1 MSGVVEGACSRG
13 SFVGILSYGY
23 DTNFVLSQ
31 IIQFLSGELDDSH
44 VLELS
49 RRITSQSELL
59 NLGINGLRLRENII
73 DAAVYRHPQE
83 IQNAAHDVLK
93 EWVKRQSNR
102 VDAYHSL
109 LRCLKQCEMN
119 ELARDLRKLAV
130 GPVDSDQSEYCYY
143 RSQTKFA
150 KVMFLHL
157 SVILFT
163 VGERA

>member
-1 MSGVVEGACSRG
+1 MSGVVEGACTVG
-13 SFVGILSYGY
+13 SYLRILSYGY

-44 VLELS
+44 VFELS
-49 RRITSQSELL
+49 RRITSESELL
-59 NLGINGLRLRENII
+59 NLGINGLKLREYIT
-73 DAAVYRHPQE
+73 DAAVYRHPKD
-83 IQNAAHDVLK
+83 IQDAAHDVLK

-109 LRCLKQCEMN
+109 LRCLKDCEMN

-130 GPVDSDQSEYCYY
+130 GPVNSDQSEYCYY

-150 KVMFLHL
+150 KVMFLHQ
-157 SVILFT
+157 SVILFR
-163 VGERA
+163 VGEHA

>member
-1 MSGVVEGACSRG
+1 M
-13 SFVGILSYGY
+13 
-23 DTNFVLSQ
+23 
-31 IIQFLSGELDDSH
+31 LDDSH

-49 RRITSQSELL
+49 RRITSETELL
-59 NLGINGLRLRENII
+59 NLGINGLRLREYVI
-73 DAAVYRHPQE
+73 DAAMYRHPKE
-83 IQNAAHDVLK
+83 IQNAAHDVLT

-109 LRCLKQCEMN
+109 LKCLKQCEMN

-143 RSQTKFA
+143 RPQTKFA
-150 KVMFLHL
+150 EVMFLHQ

-163 VGERA
+163 VGEPA